1 MVKLYQ
7 NLSEPDYVS
16 ISQCFVHLNDPA
28 SAAKLLEDLVSKD
41 EDVSKLAVFV
51 ITNITNIAI
60 IMGLRNLFYLLS

>member
-1 MVKLYQ
+1 MKLYQ

-41 EDVSKLAVFV
+41 EDVS
-51 ITNITNIAI
+51 
-60 IMGLRNLFYLLS
+60 NLLFSL